1 VRLGNWET
9 TERVVSM
16 HANTTALIGAWTMG
30 DVGEGFVGRFHS
42 AIDINAIIS
51 ERGHEHT
58 ADISPPAMSH
68 ARVLVKG
75 AEDDDWQSLPGEA
88 RHAD

>member
-1 VRLGNWET
+1 
-9 TERVVSM
+9 M
-16 HANTTALIGAWTMG
+16 QANTTALIGAWTMG
-30 DVGEGFVGRFHS
+30 DAGEAFDGQFQS

-51 ERGHEHT
+51 ERAHEHT

-88 RHAD
+88 RNADWTQRGKTVQS